1 MHTKMADGP
10 GMISALFPS
19 LCPQFPPLW
28 SSCLFC
34 LLEEFSVFEYTDK
47 PYLPFVEMLS
57 GWYYVHTKG
66 GDRMYQVRGH
76 WTSDIQ
82 AMASKEKE
90 HLFYGCD

>member
-1 MHTKMADGP
+1 
-10 GMISALFPS
+10 
-19 LCPQFPPLW
+19 
-28 SSCLFC
+28 
-34 LLEEFSVFEYTDK
+34 
-47 PYLPFVEMLS
+47 MLS